1 MLYDVTE
8 GKLDVLAKALKYN
21 LFEHR
26 QGRIVLTPKRIEIYE
41 KLKQALK
48 LSRYI
53 VRHRFDYV
61 TDSSFATNICQK
73 FKLDKEYVLRILE
86 ALRYI
91 YMSFSDKSE
100 SWYIRCLTRYMM
112 GVEYC
117 GRTWIVKG
125 NRELRNHYP
134 YYYVN
139 FLPKA
144 EKYFCTCFL
153 NRYGKIREK
162 KYAHI

>member
-1 MLYDVTE
+1 MRD
-8 GKLDVLAKALKYN
+8 
-21 LFEHR
+21 
-26 QGRIVLTPKRIEIYE
+26 
-41 KLKQALK
+41 LKQVLK

-61 TDSSFATNICQK
+61 TDSTFSIVVGQK
-73 FKLDKEYVLRILE
+73 FNLNREYVLRILE
-86 ALRYI
+86 ALRYM
-91 YMSFSDKSE
+91 YMSFESKSE
-100 SWYIRCLTRYMM
+100 SWYIRCLTRYML
-112 GVEYC
+112 GVEYS
-117 GRTWIVKG
+117 GKTWIVKG
-125 NRELRNHYP
+125 YRELGDHYP

-162 KYAHI
+162 KICTHIGAVILYRKIWRKLREY

>member
-1 MLYDVTE
+1 MRD
-8 GKLDVLAKALKYN
+8 
-21 LFEHR
+21 
-26 QGRIVLTPKRIEIYE
+26 
-41 KLKQALK
+41 LKQVLK

-61 TDSSFATNICQK
+61 TDSTFSIVVCQK
-73 FKLDKEYVLRILE
+73 FNLNKEYVLRILE
-86 ALRYI
+86 ALRYM
-91 YMSFSDKSE
+91 YMSFPDKSE
-100 SWYIRCLTRYMM
+100 SWYIRCLTRYML
-112 GVEYC
+112 GITQS
-117 GRTWIVKG
+117 GKTWIVKG
-125 NRELRNHYP
+125 YRELGDYYP

-162 KYAHI
+162 KICTHIGAVILYRKIWRKLREY